1 MTTNHVESWNNA
13 ILEARSLPISSLVR
27 FIFMKN
33 VEYFDER
40 RVEIATQISRGQV
53 FTKYAHKMLSR
64 SNKRATGHN
73 VTVFDR
79 DSMLFQVVT
88 RIVGQ
93 KGGNRHTVR
102 LQEGMCSCGKWQNYR
117 IPCSDL
123 VVCCAYLNM
132 SHERFVGDFYRLD
145 NVSKVYDGV
154 FEPIPTKG
162 DPRWPSGVELPKVMH
177 DKELEKKKG
186 RRKSTR
192 FKNAMDFQA
201 SRGKN

>member
-1 MTTNHVESWNNA
+1 MTTNHAESWNNA

-27 FIFMKN
+27 FVFMKT

-53 FTKYAHKMLSR
+53 FTQHAHKILSR
-64 SNKRATGHN
+64 SNKCATGHN

-88 RIVGQ
+88 NIVGQ

-102 LQEGMCSCGKWQNYR
+102 LQKGMCSCVKWQNYC
-117 IPCSDL
+117 IPCSHL
-123 VVCCAYLNM
+123 VACCAYLNT

-145 NVSKVYDGV
+145 NVSKVYDSV
-154 FEPIPTKG
+154 FEPIPS
-162 DPRWPSGVELPKVMH
+162 DPCWSSGVELPKLMH

-186 RRKSTR
+186 IRKSTR
-192 FKNAMDFQA
+192 LKNAMDFQA